1 MNILIGIMTISLV
14 MMMVIGV
21 YYHINPPNTSSGD
34 TNKKEKFLK
43 NSVGINLIVFVCAQ
57 AGLLL
62 FAYNDVMAAAPAV
75 NAASAAASEFSIGKG
90 LAFIG
95 IGLPTGMATIAA
107 GFAVAPIGASSLA
120 AISEKPE
127 IFGRSLIYL
136 GLAEGIAIYGLVAT
150 ILLLNKI

>member
-1 MNILIGIMTISLV
+1 MNILIAIMTISLISLV
-14 MMMVIGV
+14 AMGV
-21 YYHINPPNTSSGD
+21 YYHINPPNTSTFKTAAS
-34 TNKKEKFLK
+34 NRFLK
-43 NSVGINLIVFVCAQ
+43 GSVGVNLIVFVCAQ

-62 FAYNDVMAAAPAV
+62 FAYQDVMAAPIADV
-75 NAASAAASEFSIGKG
+75 STVTEFSIGKG

-95 IGLPTGMATIAA
+95 IGLPTGLATLGA
-107 GFAVAPIGASSLA
+107 GIAVAPIGASSLA